1 MDIPVTRKET
11 LEGESEPR
19 ATNQERWRSTRKDG
33 SQGIGESL
41 AKELKPTVYPVPL
54 GITSPQKLG

>member
-11 LEGESEPR
+11 LEGGGGLNHVQP
-19 ATNQERWRSTRKDG
+19 TRKG
-33 SQGIGESL
+33 GGQPGKIGESL